1 MKKLKKL
8 FSIVLALM
16 LALAFCSCVRGNVT
30 GTNGAS
36 VITCGGTSG
45 STQSTTPPDG
55 WDFPEWVRWDTMPK
69 PAIKDYVF
77 LSDQKVFWGNIKVDG
92 KLETKVFRIARL
104 TVDKELN
111 KTVTY
116 IDVLD
121 DDGALIASTAV
132 GGYSFF
138 AVSTEENAPT
148 SILRYSFGVSGNSFT
163 LNTTVGEFSNFNKD
177 TGRFE
182 GAVTLVNSESK
193 SVSALGTEE
202 GIDAAAEA
210 IEIFSRESAD
220 LIENGMDKWNL
231 ILLGWQLYS
240 PEEEERITTDITNR
254 VRDLGRDD
262 VLRTMTKY
270 FENEKRNDA
279 IKLMGEAVINAVLRG
294 DSEAARA
301 MFVDGID
308 ASEWEKAFE
317 GYAKAL
323 EGVETFKLENYYCEK
338 VTVDGESFYSSHF
351 KMSTNNGNY
360 RVETFGFDADE
371 KLGLFE
377 ITKDKYGNLE

>member
-1 MKKLKKL
+1 MKEFRKILSL
-8 FSIVLALM
+8 LSALVLAF
-16 LALAFCSCVRGNVT
+16 ALCSCSQGSTT
-30 GTNGAS
+30 GGT
-36 VITCGGTSG
+36 TCGTEQTSV
-45 STQSTTPPDG
+45 STQSTTPPDY
-55 WDFPEWVRWDTMPK
+55 WDFPDWVRWDIMPK
-69 PAIKDYVF
+69 PAIKDYLF

-92 KLETKVFRIARL
+92 KLETKVFRIATL

-177 TGRFE
+177 TGKFE

-202 GIDAAAEA
+202 GVEAAAEA
-210 IEIFSRESAD
+210 IELFSRESAE

-231 ILLGWQLYS
+231 ILCGWQLYS
-240 PEEEERITTDITNR
+240 PEEEEHITTDITNR
-254 VRDLGRDD
+254 VRGLGCDN
-262 VLRTMTKY
+262 VLSTMTKY

-294 DSEAARA
+294 DSEAAQD

-317 GYAKAL
+317 GYAKTL